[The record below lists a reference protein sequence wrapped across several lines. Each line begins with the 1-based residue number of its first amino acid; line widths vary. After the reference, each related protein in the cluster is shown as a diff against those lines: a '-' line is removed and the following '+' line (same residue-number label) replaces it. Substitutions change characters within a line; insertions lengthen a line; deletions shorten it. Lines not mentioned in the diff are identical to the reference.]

1 MYDTPDASKD
11 FFDPVKGRR
20 ILWGWAQVPPAS
32 TQTLPREV
40 TWHPQLNQLVFSPL
54 AEQSHLREIPAL
66 AEMATVSVPAG
77 VHKSLGTWA
86 DSRGNQSEVTA
97 TFPIPARNAT
107 FGIGL
112 MTNGSGT
119 NPTLEAFVEYTT
131 PPAGLASTSDSNF
144 TPHAVNVG
152 VRPTTRAHQRLVHT
166 GTASGRGQKH
176 PLICPAGEQ
185 PCKSH
190 PMRCC
195 CVKPPCVVA
204 PPRGAQLQLLPT
216 DTEIEIKVFVDN
228 TFAE

>member
-1 MYDTPDASKD
+1 MLHDASDASKD

-54 AEQSHLREIPAL
+54 PEQSELRAMPAL
-66 AEMATVSVPAG
+66 AEMATVGLAAD

-97 TFPIPARNAT
+97 TFPVPARNAT

-112 MTNGSGT
+112 MTNGSST
-119 NPTLEAFVEYTT
+119 SPTLEAFVEYTT
-131 PPAGLASTSDSNF
+131 PPAEFWTTF
-144 TPHAVNVG
+144 TGSHAVNVG
-152 VRPTTRAHQRLVHT
+152 VRPTPPRQRPIDKAKTDGL
-166 GTASGRGQKH
+166 SDQQ
-176 PLICPAGEQ
+176 PLICPAGQQ

-195 CVKPPCVVA
+195 CVKPPCA
-204 PPRGAQLQLLPT
+204 PPPAPRGAQLQLLPT
-216 DTEIEIKVFVDN
+216 DREIEIKVFVDN